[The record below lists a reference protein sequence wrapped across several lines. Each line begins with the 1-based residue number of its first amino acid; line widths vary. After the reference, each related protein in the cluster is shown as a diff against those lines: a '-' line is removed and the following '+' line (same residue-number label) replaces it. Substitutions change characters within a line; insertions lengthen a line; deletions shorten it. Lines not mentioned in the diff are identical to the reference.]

1 MLVLKSKLWNGRDE
15 PKVAFASVSAE
26 GDKPFNFLHVL
37 FGMLYGY
44 CKYVIKFLMPI
55 NQVL

>member
-1 MLVLKSKLWNGRDE
+1 MLKSKLWNGRDE
-15 PKVAFASVSAE
+15 PRVAFASVSAE
-26 GDKPFNFLHVL
+26 EDKPFNFLHVL

-44 CKYVIKFLMPI
+44 YKYVLKFLMPI